1 MKPTAPSA
9 LVSGGDFAFVRG
21 RELGHTLHG
30 SALRLMPTVSAP
42 NESKEA
48 SFSEILILFCF
59 CFRVSAKTPLPA
71 DGSCA

>member
-1 MKPTAPSA
+1 
-9 LVSGGDFAFVRG
+9 LYHGFFAFVGELVQVVVVQTRRG
-21 RELGHTLHG
+21 QVS
-30 SALRLMPTVSAP
+30 SAVSAP

-71 DGSCA
+71 DGCFV